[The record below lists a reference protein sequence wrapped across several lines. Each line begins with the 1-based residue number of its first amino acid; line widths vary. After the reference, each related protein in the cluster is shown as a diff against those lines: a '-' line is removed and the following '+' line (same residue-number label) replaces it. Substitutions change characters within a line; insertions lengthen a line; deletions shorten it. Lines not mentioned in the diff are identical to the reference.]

1 MPTQPNVSQSVEIAA
16 PAERVWAIVGGFNAL
31 PAWLAPVL
39 ASRLSDDGR
48 TRHLEI
54 RGGLV
59 VVEQL
64 LEHSD
69 AERRYSYTILEGPD
83 PVTDYIATL
92 SVERTGDASAKAT
105 WQSRFTPND
114 PQGAARMVAHY
125 EGLYALG
132 LARVKALAEGEHDAA
147 R

>member
-1 MPTQPNVSQSVEIAA
+1 MPNVSQSIEIAA

-31 PAWLAPVL
+31 PVWLPPVL

-54 RGGLV
+54 QGGLV
-59 VVEQL
+59 VIEQL

-83 PVTDYIATL
+83 PVTDYVATL
-92 SVERTGDASAKAT
+92 SVERTGEASAKAT

-114 PQGAARMVAHY
+114 PQNAAQLVAQY

-132 LARVKALAEGEHDAA
+132 LAHAKALAEDGEAA
-147 R
+147 